1 MFNAFRKSSA
11 DLYVIAGLGNPGAK
25 YEHTR
30 HNIGFDTIDALSE
43 KYRIPLK
50 QNKFKGL
57 YGKGKIEGKDVILVK
72 PQTFMNAS
80 GDCIAPLLHFY
91 KVDPNTHFF
100 VIFDDI
106 SLEPGNIRVK
116 AKGSAGGHNGIKS
129 LIAKLGTEGF
139 ARIKVGVGEKPQG
152 WDLADHVLGRF
163 SKEDRIKIEE
173 AIEKAETAA
182 ELILDGQIAEAM
194 NRFNRKEKAQG

>member
-1 MFNAFRKSSA
+1 MFNVFRKSSA

-57 YGKGKIEGKDVILVK
+57 YGKGKIEGKDAILVK

-91 KVDPNTHFF
+91 KVDPNSHFF

>member
-1 MFNAFRKSSA
+1 MFEHFRKSA
-11 DLYVIAGLGNPGAK
+11 GELYVIAGLGNPGDK
-25 YEHTR
+25 YAHTR
-30 HNIGFDTIDALSE
+30 HNIGFDTIDALAE
-43 KYRIPLK
+43 KHGIRLN
-50 QNKFKGL
+50 QTKFKGL
-57 YGKGKIEGKDVILVK
+57 YGKGKIEGKNVILVK

-80 GDCIAPLLHFY
+80 GDCLAPLLSFY

-129 LIAKLGTEGF
+129 LIARLGTEGF

-163 SKEDRIKIEE
+163 SKEDRVKVEE
-173 AIEKAETAA
+173 AIEKAERAA
-182 ELILDGQIAEAM
+182 ELILDEQIAEAM
-194 NRFNRKEKAQG
+194 NRFNRKEKA

>member
-182 ELILDGQIAEAM
+182 ELVLDGQIAEAM

>member
-11 DLYVIAGLGNPGAK
+11 DLYVIAGLGNLGDK

-91 KVDPNTHFF
+91 KVDPNSHFF

-139 ARIKVGVGEKPQG
+139 ARIKIGVGEKPQG

-163 SKEDRIKIEE
+163 SKEDRIKVEE

>member
-106 SLEPGNIRVK
+106 SLEPGNIRVR

-163 SKEDRIKIEE
+163 SKEDRIKIEA

>member
-1 MFNAFRKSSA
+1 MFHGFHKKETE
-11 DLYVIAGLGNPGAK
+11 LYVIAGLGNPGDK
-25 YEHTR
+25 YAHTR
-30 HNIGFDTIDALSE
+30 HNIGFDTIDALAE
-43 KYRIPLK
+43 KYQIRLN

-57 YGKGKIEGKDVILVK
+57 YGKGKMEGKNVILVK

-80 GDCIAPLLHFY
+80 GDCLSPLLGFY

-129 LIAKLGTEGF
+129 LIARLGTEGF

-163 SKEDRIKIEE
+163 SKEDRVKVEE
-173 AIEKAETAA
+173 AIEKAEEAA
-182 ELILDGQIAEAM
+182 KLILEGEIQEAM
-194 NRFNRKEKAQG
+194 NRFNRKEKAQS

>member
-129 LIAKLGTEGF
+129 LIAKLSTEGF